1 MKVSFNYIRG
11 KGFRHMD
18 PIKHARRLA
27 VTVIGSTVLLVGLA
41 LLVLPGPAFVVIPI
55 GLAILS
61 TEFVWAARLLK
72 HVKENAAYAAQ
83 TVIGSG
89 KNSGASSYWSRL
101 IAWLRP
107 ARTAPNE

>member
-1 MKVSFNYIRG
+1 
-11 KGFRHMD
+11 MD

-27 VTVIGSTVLLVGLA
+27 VTVIGTTVLLVGLA

-83 TVIGSG
+83 TVMGNG
-89 KNSGASSYWSRL
+89 KNPGALSWWSRFV
-101 IAWLRP
+101 AWFKP
-107 ARTAPNE
+107 ARTAPTE